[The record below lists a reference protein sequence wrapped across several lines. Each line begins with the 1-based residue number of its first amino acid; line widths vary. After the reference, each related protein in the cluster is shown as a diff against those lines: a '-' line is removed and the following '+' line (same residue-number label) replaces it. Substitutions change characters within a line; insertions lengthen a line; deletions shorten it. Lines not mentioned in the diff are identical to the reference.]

1 MRLDEKYILITGGAG
16 FIGSHTAHAL
26 LEKNARVY
34 IIDNLSSGRKENIP
48 PRTTFVNSNLE
59 DNDLSKLFPNI
70 KFDMVYHFAFNVNVP
85 AAVRNPLIEI
95 PSIAGSINLFE
106 YCRNTGVKHIVFASS
121 EFIYGNSQN
130 FPLKESEPHDP
141 ATPYSVSKYSVE
153 NYLHYYRKAYGMKTT
168 IFRYSTVYG
177 PRQIHGAM
185 TDYIRKLSSH
195 QQAEIWGDGEK
206 TRDYVFIDDVVRAN
220 LLALE
225 LPERDDNVFNIGT
238 GIETSLNTVYSIIAE
253 ELEEKASPIYHED
266 RSGERYRSCL
276 DASKMFTIAGWTP
289 KISLKEGLHL
299 KIQEYLKNKPAY
311 DHYL

>member
-95 PSIAGSINLFE
+95 PSIASSINLFE

-130 FPLKESEPHDP
+130 FPLKESEPH
-141 ATPYSVSKYSVE
+141 S
-153 NYLHYYRKAYGMKTT
+153 
-168 IFRYSTVYG
+168 IFCVKVFC
-177 PRQIHGAM
+177 
-185 TDYIRKLSSH
+185 RKLFTLLP
-195 QQAEIWGDGEK
+195 QGIWNENN
-206 TRDYVFIDDVVRAN
+206 YFPVF
-220 LLALE
+220 
-225 LPERDDNVFNIGT
+225 
-238 GIETSLNTVYSIIAE
+238 Y
-253 ELEEKASPIYHED
+253 
-266 RSGERYRSCL
+266 CL
-276 DASKMFTIAGWTP
+276 WTP
-289 KISLKEGLHL
+289 TDPWS
-299 KIQEYLKNKPAY
+299 Y
-311 DHYL
+311 D